1 MVIFAD
7 DNAYKWGESLQRML
21 ETNTTLT
28 DLSIASLKDNLME
41 ETLTFVENNCLN
53 VFVDSVFYESK

>member
-41 ETLTFVENNCLN
+41 ET
-53 VFVDSVFYESK
+53 